1 MRKNNVKQ
9 LLANYSFVKL
19 HFEYKRGVVH
29 GATVGDPVAFSAM
42 QPRCIPALSLLP
54 ATREKKELL
63 STEFKKTVIDDF
75 NRVRFSDGV
84 LFFYFVLLIWNI
96 NSITIKKQ

>member
-1 MRKNNVKQ
+1 M
-9 LLANYSFVKL
+9 
-19 HFEYKRGVVH
+19 H

-63 STEFKKTVIDDF
+63 STEFKKTVIDDL

-96 NSITIKKQ
+96 NSITIKKQYNEEINPVTDNHYGHICVVA